1 MKALR
6 INRYTVPLMIAVII
20 AVLVPLTIA
29 TSAKAAPGFVTTS
42 GTKFMLDGKPFYVAG
57 TNSHYLGWG
66 TRAEVDSMLGY
77 ADASNYNVVRTIL
90 HSVTGS
96 LDGTTKPHIWNPNS
110 TGDASNMGMHGTY
123 LIYWNTAT
131 GTYAFND
138 SAVNGLGRWDY
149 VIARAGELGLKLNIA
164 MMDFWQWAGGTQ
176 QINSWYIPNYN
187 ASNDPQRYTFF
198 YSDSRTKQLYKDWV
212 SHVLNR
218 TNSITGVKYKD
229 DPTVFAWDLMNEPEI
244 SSVSLAQSWYQEMAS
259 YIKAQGTQQLVT
271 TGSEGFYGGQA
282 GSDPNTEPANVPA
295 IDFQTWHTYPTY
307 HNISPQQVVNLINQ
321 HCASAV
327 AGGKPVILQEFA
339 YPARSAAEKVTRSN
353 HYSSWLDAIYNNNDC
368 AGWLSWRVE
377 GKVVPPATRPHPQD
391 DNVNPATFIWPPD
404 NGEGFSIYGEPDTTK
419 SQYDPA
425 YQMFATQAARL
436 LAKNGGVLPSSP
448 PPASP
453 SPAPSP
459 SPSTSPS
466 PQPPGTVNVDDAVT
480 GTGLHQWN
488 YSGWNHCT
496 GCNETAPAVYHNAS
510 QSWSLTAG
518 ETATLAFNGTR
529 VVYRG
534 VTGSHHGIAA
544 VSIDGGTEVNVD
556 LYATAKTGDVAV
568 WTSPVLA
575 AGNHTL
581 RIRNTGTKNAAASG
595 TVVTLDRA
603 VVTGASSTPPPTSPS
618 PTASPSPSS
627 SSTPPAT
634 GFVKGINLNGPAVV
648 VEGNQWLSQTQAQA
662 AGFTVTGG
670 TAHTNTVTPS
680 PLPDA
685 ATVDMLHTGLIG
697 TDLGTINLSQTLAN
711 GTYQVYVWEME
722 SVQGN
727 SRRFNVTLEG
737 VLKASNL
744 GDLALGHWRENGPY
758 TITVSDGTLNIAV
771 TGAYGKPS
779 LMGVAIY
786 RI

>member
-6 INRYTVPLMIAVII
+6 LNRLTVPLVMAMVLAV
-20 AVLVPLTIA
+20 VLPLMVGNKA
-29 TSAKAAPGFVTTS
+29 NAAPGFVTTS

-66 TRAEVDSMLGY
+66 TRAEVDSVLGY
-77 ADASNYNVVRTIL
+77 ADASNYNVVRGIL

-96 LDGTTKPHIWNPNS
+96 LDGTTKPHIWNPAS

-123 LIYWNTAT
+123 LIYWDTAT
-131 GTYAFND
+131 NTYAFNP
-138 SAVNGLGRWDY
+138 STTNGLGRWDY
-149 VIARAGELGLKLNIA
+149 VIAKAGQLGLKLNIA

-176 QINSWYIPNYN
+176 QINSWYIPGYN
-187 ASNDPQRYTFF
+187 GSSHAQRYTFF

-212 SHVLNR
+212 SFVLNR

-229 DPTVFAWDLMNEPEI
+229 DPTIFAWDLMNEPEV
-244 SSVSLAQSWYQEMAS
+244 SSVSLAQGWYQEMAS
-259 YIKAQGTQQLVT
+259 YIKAQGAQQLVT

-282 GSDPNTEPANVPA
+282 GSDPTTEAANVPA

-307 HNISPQQVVNLINQ
+307 HNISPAQVNNLINQ
-321 HCASAV
+321 HCATAAAS
-327 AGGKPVILQEFA
+327 GKPVLMQEFA
-339 YPARSAAEKVTRSN
+339 YPARSAAEKVTRSGI
-353 HYSSWLDAIYNNNDC
+353 YSGWADTIYNNNDC

-377 GKVVPPATRPHPQD
+377 GKVVPPATKPHPQD
-391 DNVNPATFIWPPD
+391 DNVDPATFIWPPD
-404 NGEGFSIYGEPDTTK
+404 NGEGFSIYGEPDTSK

-436 LAKNGGVLPSSP
+436 IAKNGGVLPSSP
-448 PPASP
+448 PPSPPAS
-453 SPAPSP
+453 PSP
-459 SPSTSPS
+459 SPSAS
-466 PQPPGTVNVDDAVT
+466 PQPPGTVNVDDSVQ
-480 GTGLHQWN
+480 GTGQNQWN

-496 GCNETAPAVYHNAS
+496 ACDETAPAVYYNAS
-510 QSWSLTAG
+510 QSWSLNSG
-518 ETATLAFNGTR
+518 ETATMAFNGTQ
-529 VVYRG
+529 VVYRA

-544 VSIDGGTEVNVD
+544 VSIDGGTEVSVD
-556 LYATAKTGDVAV
+556 LYAATKTGDVAV
-568 WTSPVLA
+568 WTSPVLS

-581 RIRNTGTKNAAASG
+581 RIRNTGTKNAGASG

-603 VVTGASSTPPPTSPS
+603 VVTGGSTTSPS
-618 PTASPSPSS
+618 PSAPPASPSPQP
-627 SSTPPAT
+627 STSPPAT

-648 VEGNQWLSQTQAQA
+648 IEGNQWVSQTQAQST
-662 AGFTVTGG
+662 GFTVSGG

-685 ATVDMLHTGLIG
+685 ATVDMLHTGLLG
-697 TDLGTINLSQTLAN
+697 TDLGTITMSQTVAN

-727 SRRFNVTLEG
+727 TRRFNVTLEG
-737 VLKASNL
+737 ILKASNL
-744 GDLALGHWRENGPY
+744 GDLALSHWRENGAY
-758 TITVSDGTLNIAV
+758 TVTVSDGVLNINV
-771 TGAYGKPS
+771 TGAYGKPAI
-779 LMGVAIY
+779 MGLAIY